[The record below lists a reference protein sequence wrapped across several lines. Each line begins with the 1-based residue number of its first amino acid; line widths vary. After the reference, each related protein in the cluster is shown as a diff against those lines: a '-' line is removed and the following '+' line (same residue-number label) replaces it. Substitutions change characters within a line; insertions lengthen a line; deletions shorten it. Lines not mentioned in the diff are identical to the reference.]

1 MKLHK
6 VSIIIPLY
14 NAEKYLMEAIN
25 SALNQ
30 TYPNIE
36 IIIIDDGSKD
46 ESYSIAKKIQAGN
59 IIVVQ
64 QTNKGASAARN
75 HGLSL
80 ATGDY
85 IQFLDADDLLSPNK
99 IENQLKAIGHLPNYI
114 SVCSTIHFWNGDN
127 LDNLVPSSY
136 EDSFLKYKG
145 TPAEFLINL
154 WGGNTAYGSMISI
167 HSWLTPKHII
177 EKSGIWN
184 EELTYDDDGDFFARV
199 VLNSQGIVYS
209 EHAYCYYRKQ
219 KTKSLSDLDSLERFK
234 SMLHSVLLK
243 KEALFRKTNT
253 YPAKLAIYKMLTGV
267 ALKCLP
273 KYHNLYKIAISAL
286 PKIDPKNYQ
295 PSIGGPI
302 TQKLVSLF
310 GWKTIRLVQY
320 YLRLK
325 E

>member
-1 MKLHK
+1 MKLVK

-14 NAEKYLMEAIN
+14 NAEKYLMETLN

-36 IIIIDDGSKD
+36 IIVIDDGSQD
-46 ESYSIAKKIQAGN
+46 QSYSIAKKIEADN

-75 HGLSL
+75 YGLSL

-85 IQFLDADDLLSPNK
+85 IQFLDADDLLSPDK
-99 IENQLKAIGHLPNYI
+99 IENQLKAIGHLSNYL
-114 SVCSTIHFWNGDN
+114 SVCSTIHFWDGDN
-127 LDNLVPSSY
+127 LVNLLSSSY

-145 TPAEFLINL
+145 NPADFLVNL
-154 WGGNTAYGSMISI
+154 WGGNTPYGSMISI
-167 HSWLTPKHII
+167 HAWLTPKHII
-177 EKSGIWN
+177 EKSGLWN
-184 EELTYDDDGDFFARV
+184 EELNYDDDGDFFARV
-199 VLNSQGIVYS
+199 VLNSNGIVYC
-209 EHAYCYYRKQ
+209 ENTYCYYRKQ
-219 KTKSLSDLDSLERFK
+219 KTNSLSDLDSSERFK
-234 SMLHSVLLK
+234 SMLDSVLLK

-253 YPAKLAIYKMLTGV
+253 YAAKLAIYKMLTGV

-273 KYHNLYKIAISAL
+273 KYYNLYKIAISAQ

-302 TQKLVSLF
+302 TQKLVRLF
-310 GWKTIRLVQY
+310 GWKTIRLIQY